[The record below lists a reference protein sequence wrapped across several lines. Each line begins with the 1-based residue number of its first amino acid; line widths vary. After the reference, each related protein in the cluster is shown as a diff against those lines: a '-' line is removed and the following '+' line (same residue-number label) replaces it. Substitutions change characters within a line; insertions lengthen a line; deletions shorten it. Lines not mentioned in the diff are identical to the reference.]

1 QFYIFSIVSE
11 QLEAMVQTHTTTSI
25 PESVE
30 TFHLPTILAT
40 LPIHIFTAVYIT
52 IVMVSIL
59 LTKHLETRPRR
70 LLAINCGFF
79 VIASF
84 YDLAFDISYLSIVN
98 RDQISVQECSAIRN
112 FVYNPIATQAFV
124 DALER
129 FLKAFFDYDIPLA
142 EVFALYCL
150 FPLICIGLAIY
161 NTFFSSSLSQNDDV
175 CATVRRTAW
184 TNIAL
189 ILIQWGS
196 AIVAFVMYVA
206 IWGKVRRIRKID
218 ITTSK
223 PTSDGPSKMTTTLYY
238 WNNNIVNVFF
248 ISCLLPLVLAIP
260 STIFT
265 VVNIIGVVILDAT
278 TPITWTLYILC
289 IAHIRRSIIDCIRCR
304 ARQPR
309 ETSITKITLE
319 TF

>member
-1 QFYIFSIVSE
+1 ME
-11 QLEAMVQTHTTTSI
+11 QMPTTTSI
-25 PESVE
+25 PTSVE
-30 TFHLPTILAT
+30 TVHLPTILAT
-40 LPIHIFTAVYIT
+40 LPIHTLTTVFII
-52 IVMVSIL
+52 IIMISIL
-59 LTKHLETRPRR
+59 LTKHLETRPRH

-79 VIASF
+79 MISSF

-129 FLKAFFDYDIPLA
+129 FLKAFFDHDIPLA

-150 FPLICIGLAIY
+150 FPLTSIALAIY
-161 NTFFSSSLSQNDDV
+161 NTFISSSLSQNDDV

-196 AIVAFVMYVA
+196 AIIAFVMYVA

-218 ITTSK
+218 TTTAK
-223 PTSDGPSKMTTTLYY
+223 PTSAGSSKMTTTFYY
-238 WNNNIVNVFF
+238 WNNNLVNVFF
-248 ISCLLPLVLAIP
+248 ISCILPLVLAIP
-260 STIFT
+260 STVFT
-265 VVNIIGVVILDAT
+265 ILTEYNIYQNHVVNIIGVVILDTT
-278 TPITWTLYILC
+278 TPITWILYILC
-289 IAHIRRSIIDCIRCR
+289 IDHIRLSIIDCIRCR